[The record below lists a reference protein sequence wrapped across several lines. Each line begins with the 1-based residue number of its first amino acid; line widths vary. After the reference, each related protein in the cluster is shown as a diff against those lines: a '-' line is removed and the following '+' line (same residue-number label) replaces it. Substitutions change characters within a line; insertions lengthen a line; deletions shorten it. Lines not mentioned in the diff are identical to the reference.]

1 LAPRAAVRVDLP
13 GAPSKVDPD
22 PNVAIFL
29 VDVADRTCGVSV
41 GDEDGDR
48 NRPNHH
54 PSGVPPFD
62 SQPRR

>member
-1 LAPRAAVRVDLP
+1 
-13 GAPSKVDPD
+13 VDPD

-29 VDVADRTCGVSV
+29 VDVADRTCVSV

-48 NRPNHH
+48 DRPNHH

-62 SQPRR
+62 SRPRR